1 MNPLEDMLTTRPPT
15 AARPLLGQ
23 TVLVVEDSRYACE
36 AMRLMC
42 LKSGARIR
50 RASTLAQAR
59 RHLQTYR
66 PNVVIIDMGLPDGS
80 GAELIHDLAKSPQRV
95 QVILG
100 ISGDSLARE
109 AAESA
114 GADGFLTKPLASLG
128 EFQQAILAHL
138 PADRVPRSIRAVPTE
153 EVYPDP
159 LALQDDLVHLADL
172 LSAEDA
178 RENVDYVTQ
187 FLTSVALAAQDPALE
202 RAGRD
207 LLERRLSGAPLSP
220 AMAQLSGTIEERLT
234 KTQHLA

>member
-66 PNVVIIDMGLPDGS
+66 PNVVIVDMGLPDGS

-100 ISGDSLARE
+100 TSGDSLARE
-109 AAESA
+109 AAKNA

-138 PADRVPRSIRAVPTE
+138 PADQVPRSIRAIPTE
-153 EVYPDP
+153 EIYPDP
-159 LALQDDLVHLADL
+159 LALQDDLMHLAEM

-178 RENVDYVTQ
+178 RDNVDYVTQ
-187 FLTSVALAAQDPALE
+187 FLTSVALAAKDPALE

-220 AMAQLSGTIEERLT
+220 AMAQLSGTIEKRLT
-234 KTQHLA
+234 KTRHLA